1 MANKE
6 KFFKR
11 HSIAFL
17 SSTGLAAIFTVLAL
31 IFGGLSCIA
40 PGYYYANFAWITV
53 MSIVMFIFI
62 VAAVCIPIFFK
73 DKKIYKWMMIVQ
85 TVLLVAST
93 FMAGFSIML
102 TFTDSRTLMIM
113 GDVWFSELA
122 RGKPIPQAAMNNT
135 ASSMV
140 FFLLAAIA
148 LVVAAFL
155 NPLKRNELAETKS
168 V

>member
-1 MANKE
+1 
-6 KFFKR
+6 
-11 HSIAFL
+11 
-17 SSTGLAAIFTVLAL
+17 
-31 IFGGLSCIA
+31 
-40 PGYYYANFAWITV
+40 
-53 MSIVMFIFI
+53 
-62 VAAVCIPIFFK
+62 
-73 DKKIYKWMMIVQ
+73 
-85 TVLLVAST
+85 
-93 FMAGFSIML
+93 
-102 TFTDSRTLMIM
+102 M